1 MKDGLKDQACW
12 SGRRDEEKRRV
23 RRLFLGLLPFKS
35 EQMDAEERPLLKVEV
50 GLVRVR
56 AGLGWFV

>member
-23 RRLFLGLLPFKS
+23 QRLFLGLLPFKS
-35 EQMDAEERPLLKVEV
+35 EQVEV